1 MDEIRKN
8 FHNDLESVRA
18 EVIRLGAS
26 LTESI
31 PRATAVLLSGD
42 LEGADYLVQ
51 ADDEFDGRSAE
62 LEASCFEILAFQPFY
77 LPF

>member
-1 MDEIRKN
+1 VPEMDEIRKN

-42 LEGADYLVQ
+42 LEGADYLKCRVLK
-51 ADDEFDGRSAE
+51 FWHCR
-62 LEASCFEILAFQPFY
+62 LR
-77 LPF
+77 LPLTYGK

>member
-8 FHNDLESVRA
+8 FHSDLAGARA
-18 EVIRLGAS
+18 EVVRLGAS

-51 ADDEFDGRSAE
+51 ADD
-62 LEASCFEILAFQPFY
+62 
-77 LPF
+77 